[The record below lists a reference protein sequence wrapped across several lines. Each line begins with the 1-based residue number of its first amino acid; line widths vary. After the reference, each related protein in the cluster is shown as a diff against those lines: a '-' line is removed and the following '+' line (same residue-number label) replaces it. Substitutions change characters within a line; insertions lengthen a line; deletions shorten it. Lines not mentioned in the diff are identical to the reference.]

1 MSFRIRGVML
11 LSNSVAR
18 RWPMEEGVAREP
30 VPNIQKTGLVGMR
43 AFIIIWLGQV
53 LSLMGTAMTSFVL
66 TIWAWQVTGEATAL
80 ALVGFFSFAPFV
92 LFSPVA
98 GALVDR
104 WNRKL
109 VMILGDLGACL
120 STLVVLLLY
129 VTGSL
134 QIWHLCM
141 TGAIAAMFQ
150 SFHFPAYSAAVTMIL
165 PKEQYTRAS
174 GMISMAQSASG
185 VFAPVFGAVLL
196 GSVGLSGVMVVDI
209 VTCLTAVA
217 VVLSVSIPN
226 PPASDEGRKSRGSL
240 LKESVYGFRYIY
252 ERPSLLGL
260 LLVFL
265 ATNLMLTLTSTLS
278 TPLILARTNNDNVI
292 LGIVQSLSG
301 LGGLVGGLLLTVWGG
316 PKRKVDGV
324 LMGIAASSL
333 CVSLFGLGREVYV
346 WSLTAFMGLFMIP
359 MANGASQAIWQAKVA
374 PDIQGRV
381 FSARLLIAQI
391 SGPIS
396 MLLGGLL
403 ADYVFE
409 PAMVPGGFFA
419 SLLGGLVGTGPGA
432 GMSLMFVITGVL
444 GVLVGLG
451 GYAFDAIR
459 NVESTL
465 PDHDARE
472 RNPTS

>member
-1 MSFRIRGVML
+1 MKGDTAELPALGV
-11 LSNSVAR
+11 
-18 RWPMEEGVAREP
+18 
-30 VPNIQKTGLVGMR
+30 QKTAPVGMK
-43 AFIIIWLGQV
+43 AFTVIWLGQV
-53 LSLMGTAMTSFVL
+53 LSLMGTAMTAFAL
-66 TIWAWQVTGEATAL
+66 TIWAWRVTGEATAL
-80 ALVGFFSFAPFV
+80 ALVGFFSFAPSV

-109 VMILGDLGACL
+109 VMILADLGACVA
-120 STLVVLLLY
+120 TVIVLLLY
-129 VTGSL
+129 VTGYL
-134 QIWHLCM
+134 QVWHLYI
-141 TGAIAAMFQ
+141 TGTIAAVFQ
-150 SFHFPAYSAAVTMIL
+150 SFHFPAYSAAVTMIV
-165 PKEQYTRAS
+165 PKKQYARAS
-174 GMISMAQSASG
+174 GMISMAESASG
-185 VFAPVFGAVLL
+185 VFAPVLAAVLL
-196 GSVGLSGVMVVDI
+196 SFAGLSGVMIVDI
-209 VTCLTAVA
+209 VTCFTAIA

-226 PPASDEGRKSRGSL
+226 PPTSEEGRKSKGSL

-260 LLVFL
+260 LLVFF
-265 ATNLMLTLTSTLS
+265 ATNLILTLSGTLS

-292 LGIVQSLSG
+292 LGVVQSLSG
-301 LGGLVGGLLLTVWGG
+301 LGGLAGGLLLTAWGG

-346 WSLTAFMGLFMIP
+346 WSLTAFFGLFMIP
-359 MANGASQAIWQAKVA
+359 IANGASQAIWQAKVA

-409 PAMVPGGFFA
+409 PAMMQGGSLA
-419 SLLGGLVGTGPGA
+419 SLFGGLVGTGPGA
-432 GMSLMFVITGVL
+432 GMSLIFVITGVL
-444 GVLVGLG
+444 GVMVGLG
-451 GYAFDAIR
+451 GYAFNAVR
-459 NVESTL
+459 NVEDIL
-465 PDHDARE
+465 PDHTVHVTPPRDQAC
-472 RNPTS
+472 

>member
-1 MSFRIRGVML
+1 MEGNAAMMPEP
-11 LSNSVAR
+11 SV
-18 RWPMEEGVAREP
+18 
-30 VPNIQKTGLVGMR
+30 QKSGLVGMGT
-43 AFIIIWLGQV
+43 FTVIWLGQV
-53 LSLMGTAMTSFVL
+53 LSLMGTAMTAFAL

-80 ALVGFFSFAPFV
+80 ALVGFFSFAPTV
-92 LFSPVA
+92 LFSPIA

-109 VMILGDLGACL
+109 VMILADLGTCVP
-120 STLVVLLLY
+120 TVVVLLLY
-129 VTGSL
+129 TTGWL
-134 QIWHLCM
+134 QVWHLYI
-141 TGAIAAMFQ
+141 TGAFAAVFQ

-185 VFAPVFGAVLL
+185 IFAPVFGAVLL
-196 GSVGLSGVMVVDI
+196 SFVGLSGVMAVDI
-209 VTCLTAVA
+209 ITCLAAIA
-217 VVLSVSIPN
+217 VVLSVNIPN
-226 PPASDEGRKSRGSL
+226 PPTSEEGRKSKGSL

-260 LLVFL
+260 LLVFF
-265 ATNLMLTLTSTLS
+265 ATNLILTLSGTLS
-278 TPLILARTNNDNVI
+278 APMILARTNNDNVM
-292 LGIVQSLSG
+292 LGIVLSLSG
-301 LGGLVGGLLLTVWGG
+301 LGGSLGGLLLTMWGG

-346 WSLTAFMGLFMIP
+346 WSLTAFLGLFMIP
-359 MANGASQAIWQAKVA
+359 TANGASQAIWQAKVA

-409 PAMVPGGFFA
+409 PAMMPGGSLA
-419 SLLGGLVGTGPGA
+419 SLFGGLIGTGPGA
-432 GMSLMFVITGVL
+432 GISLIFVITGAL
-444 GVLVGLG
+444 GMLVGLG
-451 GYAFDAIR
+451 GYAFDVVR
-459 NVESTL
+459 SVETIL
-465 PDHDARE
+465 PDYDAGSGRSE
-472 RNPTS
+472 NDRAQ